1 MVVKDS
7 GHEAALMTPD
17 ETIALA
23 KRHTMFEWMAQ
34 NAADPL
40 LVTRAK
46 GVYFWTADGKR
57 FLDFN
62 SQQMCVNVGHG
73 NERVIKAVQDQV
85 ATLAYATPF
94 MTTEVR
100 AKLGAKLAEICPGD
114 IDVFFFTNGGAEANE
129 SAMKLARWI
138 TGRLKILSF
147 YRSYHGSTAGAMSA
161 TGDPRRWS
169 EPSMPGIV
177 HLLNPYHGVER
188 GWDPVDTALAYLE
201 EVIQLEGPSTIAG
214 FLVESV
220 VGSNGILVPPDGY
233 LAGIRAICDRHGI
246 IMISD
251 EVMSGFGRTGEWF
264 AVNHWGIVPD
274 VMTMA
279 KGLTSAYVPMGA
291 VGVRRHI
298 ADMFKDRV
306 FASGL
311 TYNSHPVAC
320 AAALACIYVYE
331 EDRLIENAKTVG
343 QVLASL
349 LGEMAAKHPCVGAVR
364 SIGLFGAIDLVKNST
379 TREPM
384 APFGSSS
391 PQMAALAKFFRDEGL
406 YTFFRWHMFYVIP
419 PLCITEQE
427 LREGFAIIDRG
438 LALLDGQLS

>member
-1 MVVKDS
+1 MDS
-7 GHEAALMTPD
+7 TTLAQERGTAEL
-17 ETIALA
+17 IALA

-34 NAADPL
+34 NAVDPL
-40 LVTRAK
+40 LVAKAK

-73 NERVIKAVQDQV
+73 HPGVIKAVQDQV
-85 ATLAYATPF
+85 ATLAYTTPF

-100 AKLGAKLAEICPGD
+100 ARLGAKLAEICPGD

-129 SAMKLARWI
+129 AAMKLARWV

-161 TGDPRRWS
+161 TGDPRRWT
-169 EPSMPGIV
+169 EPVMPGTV
-177 HLLNPYHGVER
+177 HVLNPYHGVER
-188 GWDPVDTALAYLE
+188 GWEPVDQALARLE
-201 EVIQLEGPSTIAG
+201 EVIRLEGPSTIAG

-220 VGSNGILVPPDGY
+220 VGSNGVLVPPDGY
-233 LAGIRAICDRHGI
+233 LAGIRALCDRHGI
-246 IMISD
+246 LMISD

-264 AVNHWGIVPD
+264 AVNHWNVVPD

-291 VGVRRHI
+291 VGVRRSI
-298 ADMFKDRV
+298 ADTFKDRV
-306 FASGL
+306 FAAGL

-320 AAALACIYVYE
+320 AAALACIAAYE
-331 EDRLIENAKTVG
+331 DDGLIANAKALGV
-343 QVLASL
+343 VMASL
-349 LGEMAAKHPCVGAVR
+349 LAEAAARHPCVGSVR
-364 SIGLFGAIDLVKNST
+364 SIGLFGAIDLIRNRS

-384 APFGSSS
+384 APYGGTS
-391 PQMAALAKFFRDEGL
+391 PEMAALSKFLRQEGL
-406 YTFFRWHMFYVIP
+406 YSFFKWHMFYTIP
-419 PLCITEQE
+419 PLCITEAQ

-438 LALLDGQLS
+438 LSIADRSVTS

>member
-7 GHEAALMTPD
+7 GAQTIPMTPA
-17 ETIALA
+17 EIVALA

-34 NAADPL
+34 NAVDPL

-46 GVYFWTADGKR
+46 GVHFWTADGKR
-57 FLDFN
+57 FIDFN

-73 NERVIKAVQDQV
+73 NERVIKAIQDQV

-161 TGDPRRWS
+161 TGDPRRWT
-169 EPSMPGIV
+169 EPSMPGVV

-188 GWDPVDTALAYLE
+188 GWDPLDKALAYLE

-220 VGSNGILVPPDGY
+220 VGSNGVLVPPDGY

-264 AVNHWGIVPD
+264 AVNHWGVVPD

-320 AAALACIYVYE
+320 AAALACISVYE
-331 EDRLIENAKTVG
+331 DDRLIENAKNVG
-343 QVLASL
+343 KVMASL
-349 LGEMAAKHPCVGAVR
+349 LAEMAAKHPCVGAVR
-364 SIGLFGAIDLVKNST
+364 SIGLFGAIDLVKNRT

-384 APFGSSS
+384 APFGASS
-391 PQMAALAKFFRDEGL
+391 PQMTALSKFFRDEGL
-406 YTFFRWHMFYVIP
+406 YSFFRWHMFYVIP
-419 PLCITEQE
+419 PLCITEVE

-438 LALLDGQLS
+438 LTLMDGQMS

>member
-7 GHEAALMTPD
+7 GLQVNPLTPA
-17 ETIALA
+17 EIVALA

-34 NAADPL
+34 NAVDPL

-46 GVYFWTADGKR
+46 GVHFWTADGKR
-57 FLDFN
+57 FIDFN

-73 NERVIKAVQDQV
+73 NEHVIKAIQDQV

-161 TGDPRRWS
+161 TGDPRRWT
-169 EPSMPGIV
+169 EPTMPGTV

-188 GWDPVDTALAYLE
+188 GWDPVDKALAYLE

-220 VGSNGILVPPDGY
+220 VGSNGVLVPPDGY

-264 AVNHWGIVPD
+264 AVNHWGVVPD

-320 AAALACIYVYE
+320 AAALACISVYE
-331 EDRLIENAKTVG
+331 EDRLIENAKNVG
-343 QVLASL
+343 KVMASL
-349 LGEMAAKHPCVGAVR
+349 LAEMAAKHPCVGAVR
-364 SIGLFGAIDLVKNST
+364 SIGLFGAIDLVKNRT

-384 APFGSSS
+384 APFGASS
-391 PQMAALAKFFRDEGL
+391 PQMATLSKFFRDEGL
-406 YTFFRWHMFYVIP
+406 YSFFRWHMFYVIP
-419 PLCITEQE
+419 PLCITEAE
-427 LREGFAIIDRG
+427 LREGFAIVDRG
-438 LALLDGQLS
+438 LALMDGHAI

>member
-1 MVVKDS
+1 MVTQTQRDP
-7 GHEAALMTPD
+7 GLQMTAT

-23 KRHTMFEWMAQ
+23 RRHTMFEWMAQ
-34 NAADPL
+34 NAVDPL

-73 NERVIKAVQDQV
+73 NERVVKAIQDQV

-94 MTTEVR
+94 MTTDVR
-100 AKLGAKLAEICPGD
+100 ARLGAKLAEICPGD

-129 SAMKLARWI
+129 SAMKLARWT

-161 TGDPRRWS
+161 TGDPRRWT

-188 GWDPVDTALAYLE
+188 GWDPVDQALAYLE

-214 FLVESV
+214 FLIESV
-220 VGSNGILVPPDGY
+220 VGSNGILIPPDGY
-233 LAGIRAICDRHGI
+233 LAGVRAICDRHGI
-246 IMISD
+246 LMISD

-264 AVNHWGIVPD
+264 AVNHWGVVPD

-320 AAALACIYVYE
+320 AAALACISVYE
-331 EDRLIENAKTVG
+331 EDRLIENAKSVG
-343 QVLASL
+343 QAMASL
-349 LGEMAAKHPCVGAVR
+349 LAEMAAKHPCVGAVR
-364 SIGLFGAIDLVKNST
+364 SIGLFGAIDLVKNPA

-384 APFGSSS
+384 APFGATS
-391 PQMAALAKFFRDEGL
+391 PQMAALSKFFRDEGL
-406 YTFFRWHMFYVIP
+406 YSFFRWHMFYVIP
-419 PLCITEQE
+419 PLCITEAE

-438 LALLDGQLS
+438 LALMDQQTV